1 VSKIIKIKSF
11 IIIVLLIILPSFFT
25 GCLNNSS
32 EENEGDNK
40 DLENVY
46 VENFTFTLLDGNK
59 KSTSEYQG
67 NVVVLDLFGVNCQ
80 PCQFQM
86 MVMDQISK
94 NYSSKGVKIISIDV
108 WIVFGE
114 TPGLV
119 KDFIDEFKAQLDIV
133 LDWTFGVDNASG
145 TIFYK
150 YVPADKGIPMLYILD
165 KNGNIYYS
173 HAGYM
178 DYSSLSTKIDGLLE

>member
-1 VSKIIKIKSF
+1 MSKIIQIKSF
-11 IIIVLLIILPSFFT
+11 IIVVLLIILASFFT

-40 DLENVY
+40 DLENAY
-46 VENFTFTLLDGNK
+46 VEDFTFTLLDGNK

-67 NVVVLDLFGVNCQ
+67 SFVVLDLFGVNCQ

-86 MVMDQISK
+86 MVLDQISE
-94 NYSSKGVKIISIDV
+94 NYSSKGVQIISIDV
-108 WIVFGE
+108 WIVSGE

-119 KDFIDEFKAQLDIV
+119 KEFIDAFKTQLGIV
-133 LDWTFGVDNASG
+133 LDWTFGVDDASG

-178 DYSSLSTKIDGLLE
+178 DYSTLSTKIDGLLE